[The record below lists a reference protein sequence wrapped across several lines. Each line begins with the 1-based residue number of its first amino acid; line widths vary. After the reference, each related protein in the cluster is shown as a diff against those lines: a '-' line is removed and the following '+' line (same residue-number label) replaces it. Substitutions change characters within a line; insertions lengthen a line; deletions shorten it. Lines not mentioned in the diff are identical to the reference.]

1 MAVPSYHHGVRV
13 LEITAGARPL
23 KAVATSIIGMIVTAP
38 DADEDAFPLDRSVLV
53 TDVVAA
59 QAGAGTTG
67 TLLPALKTLAAITSP
82 VVIITRVAPGVAG
95 EDETEQEAT
104 DLNVIGGVVAGQR
117 TGLQSLLQ
125 AEAIHGVR
133 PRIIGAPGLDT
144 PAVAAAIAV
153 VAAQL
158 NGFSYVGCGAADTVA
173 EAITYRDSFSARE
186 LMPIYGD
193 FTDWSGQAVAA
204 ALGMRALLD
213 ETVGWHKTIS
223 NVPVPGVTGIDRAI
237 SWNLQDPSTD
247 AGLLNQA
254 HVTTLIRRNGFRFW
268 GSRTCSEDALFA
280 FESAV
285 RTAQV
290 LKDTIA
296 EGTMAF
302 VDKPL
307 HPSLARD
314 VIESINALFR
324 GLKRGG
330 YVIDA
335 QAWLNEQ
342 LNTPDALASGALQID
357 YDFTPI
363 PPLENLLLRQK
374 ITDRYFADFATRVS
388 IGS

>member
-23 KAVATSIIGMIVTAP
+23 KAVATSIIGLIVTAP
-38 DADEDAFPLDRSVLV
+38 DADNDVFPLDRSVLV

-59 QAGAGTTG
+59 QADAGVQG

-82 VVIITRVAPGVAG
+82 VAIITRIAPGGASEGVTA
-95 EDETEQEAT
+95 EAAT
-104 DLNVIGGVVAGQR
+104 DLNAIGGVVAGQR

-144 PAVAAAIAV
+144 AAVAAELAV
-153 VAAQL
+153 VAAKL
-158 NGFSYVGCGAADTVA
+158 NGFAYVGSGAADTVA
-173 EAITYRDSFSARE
+173 EAITYRDTFGARE

-193 FTDWSGQAVAA
+193 FTTWPGQAVAA

-223 NVPVPGVTGIDRAI
+223 NVPVPGVVGIDRAI

-254 HVTTLIRRNGFRFW
+254 GVTTLIRRNGFRFW
-268 GSRTCSEDALFA
+268 GSRTCSEDPLFQ

-296 EGTMAF
+296 EGVMSF
-302 VDKPL
+302 IDKPL

-314 VIESINALFR
+314 IIESINASFR
-324 GLKRGG
+324 GLVRGG
-330 YVIDA
+330 YLIGA
-335 QAWLNEQ
+335 EARLNPQ

-357 YDFTPI
+357 YDFTPV
-363 PPLENLLLRQK
+363 PPLENLLLRQT